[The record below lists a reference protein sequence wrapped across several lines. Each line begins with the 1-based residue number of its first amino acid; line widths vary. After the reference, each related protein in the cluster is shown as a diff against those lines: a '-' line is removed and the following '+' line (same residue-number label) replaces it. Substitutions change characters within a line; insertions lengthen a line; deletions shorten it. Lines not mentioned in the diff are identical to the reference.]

1 MNRAVEID
9 DLLGLVAQVS
19 LDRPVV
25 GHEARLAQEPS
36 GEAPLTSGRRRW
48 NTGTA
53 MDIATHTRWV
63 VLVEGPS
70 DEAALEALA
79 RRFGRDLASR
89 RRRGRLDRRCSRRGQ
104 VHARPPDDVRAA
116 GLCDIGEVGPFGR
129 ALERAG
135 VGPAGTRD
143 ELEALGFY
151 VCDPDLEGEL
161 IRALGATGVEEV
173 LGRSGKLSSFRTF
186 QKQPQWRGRPVEAQL
201 RRFFGS
207 SAGKTRHAP
216 LMVEAL
222 DLDRVPQPLASLLA
236 RVGEGG
242 LGGG

>member
-1 MNRAVEID
+1 
-9 DLLGLVAQVS
+9 
-19 LDRPVV
+19 
-25 GHEARLAQEPS
+25 
-36 GEAPLTSGRRRW
+36 
-48 NTGTA
+48 
-53 MDIATHTRWV
+53 MDTTTHARWV

-70 DEAALEALA
+70 DQAALESLA
-79 RRFGRDLASR
+79 RRFARDLDREGVEVVSIGGAHGV
-89 RRRGRLDRRCSRRGQ
+89 GRFVSGL
-104 VHARPPDDVRAA
+104 ADDVRAA
-116 GLCDIGEVGPFGR
+116 GLCDIGEVGPFAR

-135 VGPAGTRD
+135 VGPAGTRAD
-143 ELEALGFY
+143 LEALGFY

-161 IRALGATGVEEV
+161 IRALGAAGVEEV

-186 QKQPQWRGRPVEAQL
+186 QKQPQWRGRPVDAQL

-236 RVGEGG
+236 HVGDGG
-242 LGGG
+242 LGRRA